1 MVRLI
6 VLTCSTRFFYV
17 FRALLKHRLVHRL
30 MYFDDQFKLFPGQA
44 HVTMHLCRA
53 QSGAGSPWGSAGAG
67 SSASLLSDSTEL
79 TAMQQ
84 DGSPTEGRQP
94 QAAAQPVEQQ
104 QQQTVQ
110 QQGGASQR
118 ISAEQAPQQLQ
129 PVPEAAAAAASA
141 NDAQRRQ
148 AHVPGQVHV
157 TLKVLKRR

>member
-1 MVRLI
+1 MRLI
-6 VLTCSTRFFYV
+6 VLTFFALKSPAKASPG
-17 FRALLKHRLVHRL
+17 ALLAVL
-30 MYFDDQFKLFPGQA
+30 DDQFKLFPGQA
-44 HVTMHLCRA
+44 RTTMHLCRA

-84 DGSPTEGRQP
+84 DGSPTEGHQP
-94 QAAAQPVEQQ
+94 QGAAQPVEQQQ

-110 QQGGASQR
+110 QQGGASQQ
-118 ISAEQAPQQLQ
+118 ISAEQGPQQLQ